1 MTATPTTDNEPKIK
15 KSKKKLIVILS
26 VILGVILV
34 FVSAFLI
41 TLKIGEMKLRKNLV
55 ANEKIENS
63 EDGLDDTAV
72 YHNGKAYYYN
82 ENLINLLLIGVDRES
97 NSTSKNGQADALYL
111 VSVDTK
117 QSKVKIVG
125 ISRNTLC
132 KMDVYGS
139 DGKPYGTENAQICL
153 AYAYGND
160 DITSSENC
168 VSAVSNLLF
177 DIPVNGYYTIY
188 FDSLSKIVN
197 MVGGV
202 RVTVPTDTMDPQF
215 ANTKG
220 KSAVLDG
227 TQAISFLRTR
237 NDSNAPRVERHKAF
251 ISGFIN
257 AAKSAVK
264 KDLSLPVKIA
274 NKLSNESVTNID
286 ISGML
291 YLATEALNWEIEF
304 INISGE
310 YSIENDLEIFTVD
323 EENLKDTVIGN
334 FYIAEK

>member
-1 MTATPTTDNEPKIK
+1 MTATPTTDNTPKNK
-15 KSKKKLIVILS
+15 RSKKRLLIILSVVLS
-26 VILGVILV
+26 VILVA
-34 FVSAFLI
+34 VSAFFI

-55 ANEKIENS
+55 ANETIENT
-63 EDGLDDTAV
+63 EDGVDDNVV

-97 NSTSKNGQADALYL
+97 DSTSENGQADALYL
-111 VSVDTK
+111 VSVDTDTN
-117 QSKVKIVG
+117 KVKIVG

-132 KMDVYGS
+132 EMNVYGS

-153 AYAYGND
+153 AYAYGSND
-160 DITSSENC
+160 VNASENC
-168 VSAVSNLLF
+168 AAAVSDLLF
-177 DIPVNGYYTIY
+177 NIPINGYYTIY
-188 FDSLSKIVN
+188 FDSLSQIVN

-202 RVTVPTDTMDPQF
+202 RVTVPADTLDPQF
-215 ANTKG
+215 ANIKG
-220 KSAVLDG
+220 TSAVLDG
-227 TQAISFLRTR
+227 SKAMSFLRMR
-237 NDSNAPRVERHKAF
+237 NDSNAPRVERHKEF

-257 AAKSAVK
+257 SAKSAVK
-264 KDLSLPVKIA
+264 KDFSLPVKIA

-286 ISGML
+286 VSGML
-291 YLATEALNWEIEF
+291 YLATEALNWQTEF

-323 EENLKDTVIGN
+323 EEKLKDTVIDN

>member
-1 MTATPTTDNEPKIK
+1 MTATPKTDNTPNK
-15 KSKKKLIVILS
+15 KFKKKLLIILS
-26 VILGVILV
+26 VVMGVILIA
-34 FVSAFLI
+34 VSAFFI

-55 ANEKIENS
+55 ANENIENT
-63 EDGLDDTAV
+63 EDGVDDNAV

-111 VSVDTK
+111 VSVDTEVG
-117 QSKVKIVG
+117 KVKIVG

-132 KMDVYGS
+132 EMNVYGS

-153 AYAYGND
+153 AYAYGSND
-160 DITSSENC
+160 VNSSENC
-168 VSAVSNLLF
+168 AYAVSNLLF
-177 DIPVNGYYTIY
+177 DIPINGYYTIY

-202 RVTVPTDTMDPQF
+202 RVNVPADTLDPQF
-215 ANTKG
+215 AGIKG
-220 KSAVLDG
+220 TSAVLDG
-227 TQAISFLRTR
+227 SKAMSFLRMR
-237 NDSNAPRVERHKAF
+237 NDSNAPRVERHKEF

-274 NKLSNESVTNID
+274 DKLGSESVTDID
-286 ISGML
+286 VSGMI
-291 YLATEALNWEIEF
+291 YLATEALNWETEF

-310 YSIENDLEIFTVD
+310 YSVENEREIFTVN
-323 EENLKDTVIGN
+323 EETLKDTVIDN

>member
-1 MTATPTTDNEPKIK
+1 MTAIPTTDNTPKNK
-15 KSKKKLIVILS
+15 KSKKKLIIILSVVLS
-26 VILGVILV
+26 VILVL
-34 FVSAFLI
+34 VSAFFI

-55 ANEKIENS
+55 ANETIENT
-63 EDGLDDTAV
+63 EDGVGDNAV

-97 NSTSKNGQADALYL
+97 DSTSKNGQADALYL

-117 QSKVKIVG
+117 LSRVKIMA

-132 KMDVYGS
+132 EMNVYGS
-139 DGKPYGTENAQICL
+139 DGKPYGTEKAQICL
-153 AYAYGND
+153 AYAYGTND
-160 DITSSENC
+160 TNSSENC
-168 VSAVSNLLF
+168 AYAVSNLLF
-177 DIPVNGYYTIY
+177 DIPINGYYTIY

-202 RVTVPTDTMDPQF
+202 RVTVPADTANPQF
-215 ANTKG
+215 ANIKG
-220 KSAVLDG
+220 TSAVLDG
-227 TQAISFLRTR
+227 SKAISFLRMR
-237 NDSNAPRVERHKAF
+237 NDSNAPRVERHKEF

-257 AAKSAVK
+257 SAKSAVK

-274 NKLSNESVTNID
+274 NKLSSESVTNID

-291 YLATEALNWEIEF
+291 YLATEALNWQTEF

-310 YSIENDLEIFTVD
+310 YSVENNMEVFTVN
-323 EENLKDTVIGN
+323 EEELKDTVVDN

>member
-1 MTATPTTDNEPKIK
+1 MTAIPTTDNKPKIK
-15 KSKKKLIVILS
+15 KSNKRLIITLS
-26 VILGVILV
+26 VVLGIVLV
-34 FVSAFLI
+34 LVSAFFI

-55 ANEKIENS
+55 ANETIENV
-63 EDGLDDTAV
+63 DDDSSDNVV
-72 YHNGKAYYYN
+72 YHNGKSYYYN

-97 NSTSKNGQADALYL
+97 NSTAKNGQADALYL
-111 VSVDTK
+111 VSMDTK
-117 QSKVKIVG
+117 QDKVKIVG

-132 KMDVYGS
+132 KMNVYGS

-177 DIPVNGYYTIY
+177 NIPVNGYYTIY
-188 FDSLSKIVN
+188 FDSLSKIVD

-202 RVTVPTDTMDPQF
+202 RVTIPADTMDPQF

-227 TQAISFLRTR
+227 SDAMSFLRMR
-237 NDSNAPRVERHKAF
+237 NDSNAPRVERHKEF

-257 AAKSAVK
+257 SAKSAVK
-264 KDLSLPVKIA
+264 KDLALPVKIA
-274 NKLSNESVTNID
+274 NKLSSESVTNID
-286 ISGML
+286 VSGML
-291 YLATEALNWEIEF
+291 YLATEALNWDIEF

-323 EENLKDTVIGN
+323 EEELKDAVIGN

>member
-1 MTATPTTDNEPKIK
+1 MTAIPTSDNTPNK
-15 KSKKKLIVILS
+15 KFKKKLLIILS
-26 VILGVILV
+26 VVMGVILIA
-34 FVSAFLI
+34 VSAFFI

-55 ANEKIENS
+55 ANENIENT
-63 EDGLDDTAV
+63 EDGVDDNAV

-111 VSVDTK
+111 VSVDTEVG
-117 QSKVKIVG
+117 KVKIVG

-132 KMDVYGS
+132 EMNVYGS

-153 AYAYGND
+153 AYAYGSND
-160 DITSSENC
+160 VNSSENC
-168 VSAVSNLLF
+168 AYAVSNLLF
-177 DIPVNGYYTIY
+177 DIPINGYYTIY

-202 RVTVPTDTMDPQF
+202 RVNVPADINDTQF
-215 ANTKG
+215 ADIKG
-220 KSAVLDG
+220 TSAVLDG
-227 TQAISFLRTR
+227 SKAMSFLRMR
-237 NDSNAPRVERHKAF
+237 NDSNAPRVERHKEF

-274 NKLSNESVTNID
+274 DKLGSESVTDID
-286 ISGML
+286 VSGMI
-291 YLATEALNWEIEF
+291 YLATEALDWETEF

-310 YSIENDLEIFTVD
+310 YSVENEREIFTVN
-323 EENLKDTVIGN
+323 EATLKDIVIDN

>member
-1 MTATPTTDNEPKIK
+1 MTAIPKTDNTPNK
-15 KSKKKLIVILS
+15 KFKKKLLIILS
-26 VILGVILV
+26 VVMGVILIA
-34 FVSAFLI
+34 VSAFFI

-55 ANEKIENS
+55 ANENIENT
-63 EDGLDDTAV
+63 EDGVDDNAV

-111 VSVDTK
+111 ASIDTEVG
-117 QSKVKIVG
+117 KVKIVG

-132 KMDVYGS
+132 EMNVYGS

-153 AYAYGND
+153 AYAYGSND
-160 DITSSENC
+160 VNSSENC
-168 VSAVSNLLF
+168 AYAVSNLLF
-177 DIPVNGYYTIY
+177 DIPINGYYTIY

-202 RVTVPTDTMDPQF
+202 RVNVPADINDTQF
-215 ANTKG
+215 ADIKG
-220 KSAVLDG
+220 TSAVLDG
-227 TQAISFLRTR
+227 SKAMSFLRMR
-237 NDSNAPRVERHKAF
+237 NDSNAPRVERHKEF

-274 NKLSNESVTNID
+274 DKLGSESVTDID
-286 ISGML
+286 VSGMI
-291 YLATEALNWEIEF
+291 YLATEALDWETEF

-310 YSIENDLEIFTVD
+310 YSVENEREIFTVN
-323 EENLKDTVIGN
+323 EAKLKDTVIDN

>member
-1 MTATPTTDNEPKIK
+1 MTATPKTDNTSNK
-15 KSKKKLIVILS
+15 KFKKKLLIILS
-26 VILGVILV
+26 VVLGVILIA
-34 FVSAFLI
+34 VSAFFI

-55 ANEKIENS
+55 ANENIENT
-63 EDGLDDTAV
+63 EDGVDDNAV
-72 YHNGKAYYYN
+72 YHKGKAYYYN

-111 VSVDTK
+111 VSVDTEVG
-117 QSKVKIVG
+117 KVKIVG

-132 KMDVYGS
+132 EMNVYGS

-153 AYAYGND
+153 AYAYGSND
-160 DITSSENC
+160 VNSSENC
-168 VSAVSNLLF
+168 AYAVSNLLF
-177 DIPVNGYYTIY
+177 DIPINGYYTIY

-202 RVTVPTDTMDPQF
+202 RVTVPADTLDPQF
-215 ANTKG
+215 AGIKG
-220 KSAVLDG
+220 TSAVLDG
-227 TQAISFLRTR
+227 SKAMSFLRMR
-237 NDSNAPRVERHKAF
+237 NDSNAPRVERHKEF

-274 NKLSNESVTNID
+274 DKLGSESVTDID
-286 ISGML
+286 VSGMI
-291 YLATEALNWEIEF
+291 YLATEALNWETEF

-310 YSIENDLEIFTVD
+310 YSVENEREIFTVN
-323 EENLKDTVIGN
+323 EETLKDTVIDN

>member
-1 MTATPTTDNEPKIK
+1 MTATPKTDNTPNK
-15 KSKKKLIVILS
+15 KFKKKLLIILS
-26 VILGVILV
+26 VVLGVILIA
-34 FVSAFLI
+34 VSAFFI

-55 ANEKIENS
+55 ANENIENT
-63 EDGLDDTAV
+63 EDGVDDNAV

-111 VSVDTK
+111 VSVDTEVG
-117 QSKVKIVG
+117 KVKILG

-132 KMDVYGS
+132 EMNVYGS

-153 AYAYGND
+153 AYAYGSND
-160 DITSSENC
+160 VNSSENC
-168 VSAVSNLLF
+168 AYAVSNLLF
-177 DIPVNGYYTIY
+177 DIPINGYYTIY

-202 RVTVPTDTMDPQF
+202 RVNVPADINDTQF
-215 ANTKG
+215 ADIKG
-220 KSAVLDG
+220 TSAVLDG
-227 TQAISFLRTR
+227 SKAMSFLRMR
-237 NDSNAPRVERHKAF
+237 NDSNAPRVERHKEF

-274 NKLSNESVTNID
+274 DKLGSESITDID
-286 ISGML
+286 VSGMI
-291 YLATEALNWEIEF
+291 YLATEALNWETEF

-310 YSIENDLEIFTVD
+310 YSVENEREIFTVN
-323 EENLKDTVIGN
+323 EATLKDTVIDN

>member
-1 MTATPTTDNEPKIK
+1 MTAMPTTENSPKIK
-15 KSKKKLIVILS
+15 KSKKKLIIILSVVLS
-26 VILGVILV
+26 VILVL
-34 FVSAFLI
+34 VSAFFI

-55 ANEKIENS
+55 ANETIKN
-63 EDGLDDTAV
+63 EDDSLSDNAV

-97 NSTSKNGQADALYL
+97 NSTAKNGQADALYL

-117 QSKVKIVG
+117 QDKVKILG

-132 KMDVYGS
+132 KMNVYGS
-139 DGKPYGTENAQICL
+139 DGKPYGTEDAQICL

-160 DITSSENC
+160 DVTSSENC
-168 VSAVSNLLF
+168 ASAVSNLLF
-177 DIPVNGYYTIY
+177 NIPVNGYYTIY

-202 RVTVPTDTMDPQF
+202 RVTVPADTLDPQF
-215 ANTKG
+215 ANIKG

-227 TQAISFLRTR
+227 TKAISFLRMR
-237 NDSNAPRVERHKAF
+237 NDSNAPRVERHKEF

-257 AAKSAVK
+257 SAKSAVK

-274 NKLSNESVTNID
+274 NKLSSESVTNID
-286 ISGML
+286 VSGML
-291 YLATEALNWEIEF
+291 YLATEALNWDIEF

-310 YSIENDLEIFTVD
+310 YSIEGDLEIFTVD
-323 EENLKDTVIGN
+323 EEKLKDTVIDN
-334 FYIAEK
+334 FYIAE

>member
-1 MTATPTTDNEPKIK
+1 MTATPKTDNTSNK
-15 KSKKKLIVILS
+15 KFKKKLLIILS
-26 VILGVILV
+26 VVLGVILIA
-34 FVSAFLI
+34 VSAFFI

-55 ANEKIENS
+55 ANENIENT
-63 EDGLDDTAV
+63 EDGVDDNAV
-72 YHNGKAYYYN
+72 YHKGKAYYYN

-111 VSVDTK
+111 VSVDTEVG
-117 QSKVKIVG
+117 KVKIVG

-132 KMDVYGS
+132 EMNVYGS

-153 AYAYGND
+153 AYAYGSND
-160 DITSSENC
+160 VNSSENC
-168 VSAVSNLLF
+168 AYAVSNLLF
-177 DIPVNGYYTIY
+177 DIPINGYYTIY

-202 RVTVPTDTMDPQF
+202 RVNVPADINDAQF
-215 ANTKG
+215 AAIKG
-220 KSAVLDG
+220 TSAVLDG
-227 TQAISFLRTR
+227 SKAMSFLRMR
-237 NDSNAPRVERHKAF
+237 NDSNAPRVERHKEF

-274 NKLSNESVTNID
+274 DKLGSESITDID
-286 ISGML
+286 VSGMI
-291 YLATEALNWEIEF
+291 YLATEALNWETEF

-310 YSIENDLEIFTVD
+310 YSVENEREIFTVN
-323 EENLKDTVIGN
+323 EATLKDTVIDN

>member
-1 MTATPTTDNEPKIK
+1 MTATPKTDNTPNK
-15 KSKKKLIVILS
+15 KFKKKLLIILS
-26 VILGVILV
+26 VVMGVILIA
-34 FVSAFLI
+34 VSAFFI

-55 ANEKIENS
+55 ANENIENT
-63 EDGLDDTAV
+63 EDGVDDNAV

-111 VSVDTK
+111 VSVDTEVG
-117 QSKVKIVG
+117 KVKIVG

-132 KMDVYGS
+132 EMNVYGS

-153 AYAYGND
+153 AYAYGSND
-160 DITSSENC
+160 VNSSENC
-168 VSAVSNLLF
+168 AYAVSNLLF
-177 DIPVNGYYTIY
+177 DIPINGYYTIY

-202 RVTVPTDTMDPQF
+202 RVTVPADTLDPQF
-215 ANTKG
+215 AGIKG
-220 KSAVLDG
+220 TSAVLDG
-227 TQAISFLRTR
+227 SKAMSFLRMR
-237 NDSNAPRVERHKAF
+237 NDSNAPRVERHKEF

-274 NKLSNESVTNID
+274 NKLSSESVTDID
-286 ISGML
+286 VSGMI
-291 YLATEALNWEIEF
+291 YLATEALDWETEF

-310 YSIENDLEIFTVD
+310 YSVENEREIFTVN
-323 EENLKDTVIGN
+323 EATLKDTVIDN